1 MPILSGEN
9 ATKHIRHIYH
19 GMEIS
24 RKNQPTIVA
33 VTGHIEKDFTKKAIQ
48 NGFDQVLT
56 KPLRIKEL
64 AELLFRMKFI
74 DGIPQN
80 LGNKSDDDYQNE

>member
-9 ATKHIRHIYH
+9 ATKHIRHIFH

-33 VTGHIEKDFTKKAIQ
+33 ITGHIEKEFTKKAIQ

-56 KPLRIKEL
+56 KPLRIQEL
-64 AELLFRMKFI
+64 AELLLKMKYI
-74 DGIPQN
+74 DAIPLH
-80 LGNKSDDDYQNE
+80 LGNKSEDDYQYE

>member
-9 ATKHIRHIYH
+9 ATKHIRHIFH

-33 VTGHIEKDFTKKAIQ
+33 ITGHIEKEFTKKAI
-48 NGFDQVLT
+48 
-56 KPLRIKEL
+56 
-64 AELLFRMKFI
+64 
-74 DGIPQN
+74 
-80 LGNKSDDDYQNE
+80 